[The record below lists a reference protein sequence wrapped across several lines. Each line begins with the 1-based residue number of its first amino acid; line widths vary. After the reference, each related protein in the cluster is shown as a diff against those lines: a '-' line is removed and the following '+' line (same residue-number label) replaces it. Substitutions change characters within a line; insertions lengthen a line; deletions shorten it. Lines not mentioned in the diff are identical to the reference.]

1 MGDSKELVERS
12 NRLGSDPR
20 YTNYAGGNTSAKV
33 SVTDPATG
41 EDVQV
46 MYVKGSG
53 GDLGTLTH
61 AGLAGLYVEKVKAL
75 KKVYRGLDHE
85 DEHMAVLGQRRQPV
99 AGRMPGEPAQDV
111 ARRQVRG
118 EAAAVAR
125 GIRDRAI

>member
-75 KKVYRGLDHE
+75 KKFIEALSMKMRWSHFLITAYLAE
-85 DEHMAVLGQRRQPV
+85 AVQH
-99 AGRMPGEPAQDV
+99 
-111 ARRQVRG
+111 QVLIPRCT
-118 EAAAVAR
+118 V
-125 GIRDRAI
+125 